1 MAKQRTKAERAAVG
15 SEERQYWVQIPN
27 EFFDLGLSPYE
38 LAAYAWMKRRFGT
51 GKSGVFESVSNMAK
65 AVGMSTRRFH
75 TAIDRLME
83 ANVIRSEGKTLTVK
97 YIIHDKSVW
106 KMPSSAPDAEGKSEP
121 SAPHAEHSLHHVQ
134 KDSAPRADKV
144 DTLSRYQEERKGT
157 APAAEPA
164 SATPKTLS
172 FLDQLNL
179 ALAEPD
185 TAEARAFLQAIG
197 SDPDRRPL
205 WELAK
210 FLKRT
215 LGTEYTH
222 RQVRENLEAWAGSVT
237 LADARAAWEK
247 ARARYKRE
255 PTGLKPILH
264 FVDILNG
271 SYKPDSHDLREAATA
286 SVKTAEVAAAAA
298 PRPGDR
304 VRLPDGTTDTVH
316 DFDSWSNWVE
326 LVNTPAPF
334 RPEEL
339 QVIQ

>member
-1 MAKQRTKAERAAVG
+1 MSNAAEAWAWKQALPPREKFVLICLCDFYNDD
-15 SEERQYWVQIPN
+15 QK
-27 EFFDLGLSPYE
+27 L
-38 LAAYAWMKRRFGT
+38 AWMKQQSIAERTGYSRQTVNAALQALEYEHGLIQSESRKYADGRRA
-51 GKSGVFESVSNMAK
+51 SNLYRVNFSAHVK
-65 AVGMSTRRFH
+65 DV
-75 TAIDRLME
+75 DME
-83 ANVIRSEGKTLTVK
+83 ASQVK
-97 YIIHDKSVW
+97 
-106 KMPSSAPDAEGKSEP
+106 P
-121 SAPHAEHSLHHVQ
+121 
-134 KDSAPRADKV
+134 V
-144 DTLSRYQEERKGT
+144 DTVHVNAVDTVHVKDVDNKNLQHRTTNIERKGT

-164 SATPKTLS
+164 PATPKPLS

-185 TAEARAFLQAIG
+185 TAESRAFLQAIG
-197 SDPDRRPL
+197 NDPDRRPL
-205 WELAK
+205 WEMAK

-222 RQVRENLEAWAGSVT
+222 KQVRENLEAWAGSVT
-237 LADARAAWEK
+237 LVDARAAWDK

-271 SYKPDSHDLREAATA
+271 SYKPDSHDLREQ
-286 SVKTAEVAAAAA
+286 AEAAAAA
-298 PRPGDR
+298 QEQAQLSAPKPGDR
-304 VRLPDGTTDTVH
+304 VRLPDGTLDTVH

-326 LVNTPAPF
+326 LVNTSAPF